1 MTSPAVDEYGYI
13 LHPIDNIDEWGRFF
27 NNGWSEDGR
36 FRIGVYLEYIV
47 NEAVGMMDAMAST
60 PWRVL
65 ADGVLC
71 QDGVLVAAGKVF
83 TEYTFIEDLGVER
96 WIGSIVTLIENM
108 SVAEFSML
116 ATMQREFVE
125 YVYAGMSKWLD
136 ELGRTVY
143 PGGITEY
150 GRFWGEG
157 GDWAST
163 EVGDRIVQF
172 CGDGET
178 LEKFVSRSL
187 LETLQHYHGWPLRY
201 IDGRV
206 FADSITLADIGLFT
220 NFKQLVE
227 ALGLADEELLWD
239 ISKYVEEYVGIVDS
253 VSKGFIHSDFVER
266 IEMYDSMIAGKV
278 LEFIEAL
285 LMSDTSVAVDVV
297 HEWIEYVRTADGVL
311 KDVVKS
317 DLEEL
322 LGILDNLIFG
332 GAHYKV
338 FEEVMGLTDEIEKYV
353 DVYLDEV
360 LGLLDGRDVQAV
372 LVDLVEA
379 IGLSDIISLITKN
392 YVLFTESM
400 GLADDMAANIVA
412 GIAERVLLVDVLSK
426 GLQVV
431 DLVETMGALVDEVSS
446 RMPIVGKVEGVGLA
460 DAIDERDVS
469 ILVRELLTVLDI
481 RNAGVDRTVV
491 DAVEIAD
498 SFGRRF
504 RNRVRR
510 MSGTMSRMKFG
521 TFIKRKVQNTMKQ
534 RYKSS
539 TFWEGDEDE

>member
-1 MTSPAVDEYGYI
+1 M
-13 LHPIDNIDEWGRFF
+13 
-27 NNGWSEDGR
+27 
-36 FRIGVYLEYIV
+36 
-47 NEAVGMMDAMAST
+47 
-60 PWRVL
+60 
-65 ADGVLC
+65 
-71 QDGVLVAAGKVF
+71 
-83 TEYTFIEDLGVER
+83 
-96 WIGSIVTLIENM
+96 
-108 SVAEFSML
+108 
-116 ATMQREFVE
+116 
-125 YVYAGMSKWLD
+125 
-136 ELGRTVY
+136 
-143 PGGITEY
+143 
-150 GRFWGEG
+150 
-157 GDWAST
+157 
-163 EVGDRIVQF
+163 
-172 CGDGET
+172 
-178 LEKFVSRSL
+178 
-187 LETLQHYHGWPLRY
+187 
-201 IDGRV
+201 
-206 FADSITLADIGLFT
+206 
-220 NFKQLVE
+220 
-227 ALGLADEELLWD
+227 LWD

-253 VSKGFIHSDFVER
+253 VSKAFVHSDFVER

-426 GLQVV
+426 RLQVV